1 MELKQSQRNKVK
13 IKMALKGPSSSGKT
27 MGAILLAK
35 GLAKGDLSKVAV
47 IDTENGSA
55 NLYSHLGKYNVLK
68 LESPYTEDKYIKAIE
83 LCEKAGM
90 DVIIIDSISHFWLYL
105 LDFHSSIPGNSFT
118 NWQKINPLEKKF
130 MDKVLHSNTHIIVTM
145 RTKQDYVLNLKD
157 GKYVPEKIGLKSI
170 QRDSIDYEFTIVF
183 DLNINHLTTSSK
195 DRSQLF
201 ERSVPFII
209 NSSTGKRILDWCN
222 STMTKNELQIKVS
235 ECNNMQE
242 LTEIYNKNFELAKTI
257 EQDFVKKQKLLS
269 ELTSNIN
276 KNGNGTINK

>member
-1 MELKQSQRNKVK
+1 MELKQSQRSKVK

-35 GLAKGDLSKVAV
+35 GLAKGDLSKVAI

-68 LESPYTEDKYIKAIE
+68 LDSPYNEDKYIKAVE
-83 LCEKAGM
+83 LCEKEGM
-90 DVIIIDSISHFWLYL
+90 EVIIIDGISQFWLYL
-105 LDFHSSIPGNSFT
+105 LDLHSSIPGNSFT

-130 MDKVLHSNTHIIVTM
+130 MDKILQTNTHIIATM
-145 RTKQDYVLNLKD
+145 RTKQDYVLNLKN

-170 QRDSIDYEFTIVF
+170 QRDSIDYEFTLVLEIDIKHF
-183 DLNINHLTTSSK
+183 TTSSK

-201 ERSVPFII
+201 EKSLPFII
-209 NSSTGKRILDWCN
+209 NSNTGKRILDWCN

-235 ECNNMQE
+235 ECNNIEE
-242 LTEIYNKNFELAKTI
+242 LTDLYNKNFDLAKMI
-257 EQDFVKKQKLLS
+257 EQDFVKKQKLLN
-269 ELTSNIN
+269 ELTSN
-276 KNGNGTINK
+276 KNGNGSINN